1 MPGGSG
7 TPDPVGRGS
16 RPPLVASQ
24 PSYRGRDED
33 YSPPPREDPRHVE
46 KSFVQKL
53 GDLAR
58 VRRGVE
64 QSGRDVYRG
73 EIGGFA

>member
-1 MPGGSG
+1 MLLSGQLNGRQHPGIR
-7 TPDPVGRGS
+7 PV
-16 RPPLVASQ
+16 
-24 PSYRGRDED
+24 YRGRDED